1 MDALKNIVE
10 VDESGRGLGH
20 QQALRQSTDRP
31 RAQPWPQAVE
41 QAADRRIGTI
51 LAGQGKIGGRDVER
65 ILKLQDAEDLRF
77 GEAALRL
84 GLITADDLCAAIAK
98 QYDLPHLLA
107 GNESVSRELVVAHEP
122 FHPCTEE
129 MRALRTQLLI
139 RWANDG
145 VRRRI
150 LAIVSPG
157 PGEGRSYVAANLAVA
172 FAQLGQRTL
181 LIDADM
187 RKPRQHRIFDVT
199 DRFGLSAVLSGR
211 ADRRAVIP
219 VPEFGRLSLLPAGA
233 RPPNPQ
239 ELLSRDPFAILLH
252 EVLSDFEIIIFDTP
266 PARRYADAQSV
277 AFRAGNALVLARKDH
292 TRLADT
298 NAVVQE
304 LGDAGTRT
312 LGTVFNAF

>member
-1 MDALKNIVE
+1 
-10 VDESGRGLGH
+10 
-20 QQALRQSTDRP
+20 
-31 RAQPWPQAVE
+31 
-41 QAADRRIGTI
+41 
-51 LAGQGKIGGRDVER
+51 
-65 ILKLQDAEDLRF
+65 
-77 GEAALRL
+77 
-84 GLITADDLCAAIAK
+84 
-98 QYDLPHLLA
+98 
-107 GNESVSRELVVAHEP
+107 
-122 FHPCTEE
+122 
-129 MRALRTQLLI
+129 LLI

-145 VRRRI
+145 VRHRI

-172 FAQLGQRTL
+172 FAQLGERTL

-211 ADRRAVIP
+211 ADRRAVVP

-239 ELLSRDPFAILLH
+239 ELLSRDPLAILLH
-252 EVLSDFEIIIFDTP
+252 EVQNDFEIIIFDTP
-266 PARRYADAQSV
+266 PARRYADAQTV
-277 AFRAGNALVLARKDH
+277 AFRAGNALVLALKDH

-298 NAVVQE
+298 NAVVHE

-312 LGTVFNAF
+312 VGTVFNAF